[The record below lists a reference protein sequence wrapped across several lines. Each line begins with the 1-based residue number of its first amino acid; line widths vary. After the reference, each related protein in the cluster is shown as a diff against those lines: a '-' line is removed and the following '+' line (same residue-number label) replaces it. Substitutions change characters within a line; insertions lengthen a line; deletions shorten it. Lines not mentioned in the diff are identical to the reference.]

1 MPIGFGKR
9 VQLLKEKISEH
20 VGECLESEQIMDE
33 DVTNAERDVRMKSH
47 TEGATPSVL
56 LLQSPRAEVVISG
69 PAERSSH
76 RYMRENDCHRRR
88 PPDGRGHSR
97 SISGVLSSILSG
109 ISGAKTSACHPAEV
123 AIHTSHAGGAINHP

>member
-1 MPIGFGKR
+1 
-9 VQLLKEKISEH
+9 
-20 VGECLESEQIMDE
+20 MDE

-123 AIHTSHAGGAINHP
+123 AITLHMPEVQSTILDASDFHPNPRNPEHQTRN